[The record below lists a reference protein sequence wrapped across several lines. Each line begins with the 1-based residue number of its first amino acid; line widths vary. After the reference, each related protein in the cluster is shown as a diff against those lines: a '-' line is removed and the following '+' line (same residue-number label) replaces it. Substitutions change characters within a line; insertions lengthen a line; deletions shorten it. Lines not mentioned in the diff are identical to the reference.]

1 MERLGR
7 CIREL
12 ADWELAREWELLVP
26 WLEKEVLRVC
36 TEESSCDSDKD
47 CESDL
52 ELAWSDSAEAACR
65 KKGRLLEGLSASLGS
80 RLLALAR
87 RLLE

>member
-1 MERLGR
+1 MISFSKLDADRSLVPADRVGIEMERLGR
-7 CIREL
+7 CIREP

-52 ELAWSDSAEAACR
+52 ELVRCV
-65 KKGRLLEGLSASLGS
+65 
-80 RLLALAR
+80 
-87 RLLE
+87 